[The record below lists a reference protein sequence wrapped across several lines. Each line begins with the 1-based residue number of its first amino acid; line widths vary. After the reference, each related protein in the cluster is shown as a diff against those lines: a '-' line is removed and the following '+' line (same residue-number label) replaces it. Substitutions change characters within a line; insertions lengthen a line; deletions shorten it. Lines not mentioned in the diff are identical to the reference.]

1 MNLARNGR
9 QDQLGASLVLDVGDW
24 ADAVI
29 VEWVEQSLASVI
41 KSSDNWNLATSH
53 CVRNWQ
59 IQLQSTFNPKGILNL
74 FLRDLKELLDYTQ
87 QLVHLIL
94 DLVDAAIFELVEQS
108 FATHSWL
115 RQFLLKLQAPETK
128 PTQGWSVFFKD
139 FKNVLHEILANRT
152 LKGRAR

>member
-59 IQLQSTFNPKGILNL
+59 IQLQSTFNPKGILNV

-87 QLVHLIL
+87 QWRWKQFKIGCAIHKIRPKYWVRKIFIFITLRPNIGCANAHLAHP
-94 DLVDAAIFELVEQS
+94 V
-108 FATHSWL
+108 
-115 RQFLLKLQAPETK
+115 P
-128 PTQGWSVFFKD
+128 PP
-139 FKNVLHEILANRT
+139 LHEIEMSFGQRVW
-152 LKGRAR
+152 